1 MTAPDAAPEPPPRAG
16 DLPEATSTRAGPA
29 GPAVAVL
36 VARSGRLPGGARDAV
51 VEAGGQAIVVGD
63 GAREGAASLTPPV
76 RAWWYDTGVG
86 FRPAAMAALLAPALE
101 DIPLVVLPATPDG
114 RDLAPRLAAVLDRP
128 LLAGASEVA
137 VELVGGGGGEIAVEI
152 AVEFVGE
159 GVGKSTSTSTSTSGG
174 SPDRTGMTVRV
185 RASLSRLD
193 DRVLVPATAAV
204 PVVATLV
211 PGPRDAATVPNGGP
225 GADIRPLPVTARP
238 ATEAAVPA
246 DPEVLAVL
254 AADPATMALDDA
266 RRVMGGGAG
275 LVRPGEEP
283 GRAAAA
289 FDLLADVASALG
301 ASAGATRVATDAGWA
316 PTWRQIGTT
325 GVSID
330 PDLYVAF
337 GISGAIQ
344 HVGGL
349 GSPRHVV
356 SVNTD
361 SSCPMTAM
369 ASLGLVTDAR
379 ALLVELA
386 RRLGRPFPPAL
397 EEAHDG

>member
-137 VELVGGGGGEIAVEI
+137 VELVGGGGSEI

-159 GVGKSTSTSTSTSGG
+159 GVGKSTSTSTSGG